1 MSVFDIWENL
11 PLLSSGKV
19 LQGPGNAGSPPNC
32 VSSFVPSDWGN
43 PICTLAEPLNLP
55 HLHWAFCSG
64 TYIQWFDYCVH
75 LWLPAGT
82 IHSKLVTEHRS
93 FLLCYLQKSF
103 VLLWLFKMQ
112 TTLVVSEGQTQRKFS
127 LENKLSLSTI
137 GCESGVVKWRE
148 QLKSMTIFSF
158 LPRVACPVNR
168 LHSDACSA
176 REHPWASWLL
186 SWGHTNC
193 FY

>member
-1 MSVFDIWENL
+1 MKKGWGRTTLNHSPGAGVQWDTEYEWGVRQMHKYKRPSPETGGAWVHS
-11 PLLSSGKV
+11 LSTEV
-19 LQGPGNAGSPPNC
+19 
-32 VSSFVPSDWGN
+32 
-43 PICTLAEPLNLP
+43 
-55 HLHWAFCSG
+55 FCSAI
-64 TYIQWFDYCVH
+64 YRKHLSYFDF
-75 LWLPAGT
+75 
-82 IHSKLVTEHRS
+82 SKCR
-93 FLLCYLQKSF
+93 
-103 VLLWLFKMQ
+103 LLWLSQ
-112 TTLVVSEGQTQRKFS
+112 RGQTQWKFS
-127 LENKLSLSTI
+127 PENKLSLSTI